1 MRWRDALD
9 QPDLT
14 LWVTVLAVSGSAP
27 REPGARMAVQM
38 EACFDTIG
46 GGHLEYQAITR
57 ARTLLQQGITRHIE
71 RFALGASLGQCC
83 GGVVWLLFE
92 RWDARQ
98 CFHMQ
103 QALRGEQTVFRYQ
116 DLQADEASGFWGD
129 AASLRLQLPAVW
141 HAALSRADAPRCQW
155 LQQGELQAVLER
167 FPACDFRIELFGAG
181 HVARALLPLLASLPC
196 QVHWVDSRE
205 AMLPAT
211 LPDNVTAEWLDDPV
225 ERVAESA
232 PGSFYLVMTHSH
244 AEDQRLVEHILR
256 RGDAAYCGLIGS
268 RSKRQQ
274 FRQRLLRRGVSEMQW
289 QALTCP
295 IGVAGIR
302 SKQPAAI
309 AIAVAAELLQRHE
322 ARQAQQQG
330 QIQVQA

>member
-1 MRWRDALD
+1 MRWRDALH
-9 QPDLT
+9 QPDIT

-27 REPGARMAVQM
+27 REPGARMAVQP

-46 GGHLEYQAITR
+46 GGHLEFQAIAR
-57 ARTLLQQGITRHIE
+57 ARALLQQGVIRHIE

-92 RWDARQ
+92 RWDAAQ
-98 CFHMQ
+98 CAHML
-103 QALRGEQTVFRYQ
+103 QALRGEHTVFR
-116 DLQADEASGFWGD
+116 LQALHADAAESAWGEV
-129 AASLRLQLPAVW
+129 ASLRPQLPAAL
-141 HAALSRADAPRCQW
+141 HAALDQTDAHRCQW
-155 LQQGELQAVLER
+155 LQLGEQQWLLER

-196 QVHWVDSRE
+196 TVHWMDSRE
-205 AMLPAT
+205 EMLPQCV
-211 LPDNVTAEWLDDPV
+211 PDNVDTEWLDDPV
-225 ERVAESA
+225 QRVAEA
-232 PGSFYLVMTHSH
+232 VPGSFYLVMTHSH

-274 FRQRLLRRGVSEMQW
+274 FRQRLLRRGVSEVQW
-289 QALTCP
+289 QMLTCP
-295 IGVAGIR
+295 IGVAGIH

-309 AIAVAAELLQRHE
+309 AIAVAAELLQRYE
-322 ARQAQQQG
+322 ARQVQQQKRV
-330 QIQVQA
+330 QVQA